1 MSNPKRK
8 LQAKPFISDFR
19 SGMGDEQ
26 LMEKYSLSPI
36 QLEKAFR
43 KLVDLGAIAEME
55 FLMRTSISDSI
66 ITKAFV
72 DTEQFSK
79 DVESPSHIDVTEH
92 VAQDSESLAQIEI
105 TEKVTTPTG
114 IFGRFFSKLTG
125 TG

>member
-1 MSNPKRK
+1 MSAQKRK
-8 LQAKPFISDFR
+8 LQAKPFITDFR
-19 SGMGDEQ
+19 SGMGDEH
-26 LMEKYSLSPI
+26 LMVRYSLSPI
-36 QLEKAFR
+36 QLEKVFR

-72 DTEQFSK
+72 DTQQFSK

-92 VAQDSESLAQIEI
+92 VTQESLAQIEV
-105 TEKVTTPTG
+105 TEKVATPTG

>member
-1 MSNPKRK
+1 MGNPKRK
-8 LQAKPFISDFR
+8 LQAKPFITDFR

-26 LMEKYSLSPI
+26 LMVKYLLSPI

-72 DTEQFSK
+72 DTQHFSK
-79 DVESPSHIDVTEH
+79 DVESPSHIDITEH
-92 VAQDSESLAQIEI
+92 VTQDSESLAQIEI

-125 TG
+125 TD